1 MAWLFAAPE
10 KFLLTRFLLTMF
22 KPNPLKVMM
31 LGPGLNVMGGISRN
45 ERLFLENAP
54 PEVQIS
60 HISTL
65 EDGSI
70 PLKIR
75 VFLQAVVKT
84 MWMLLTKDIHLV
96 HIRGSH
102 RGSTFR
108 KSMLILLVLF
118 FRKPIV
124 FQMHASEFHIFYAN
138 LAPGLQKLFS
148 WVFRQ
153 CDRFVVLSASWK
165 KFYTTNLGLKPEK
178 VDVLYNPVQ
187 VPSEIPTRNSSIPL
201 KLIFL
206 GRIGERKG
214 AFDLIQAFARLPE
227 SEKTKSMLIMAGD
240 GDLEEAGNL
249 AQSLNLNDYITF
261 PGWIDT
267 KERDRL
273 LTQADIFI
281 LPSYNEGLPLSMLEA
296 MAWGLPAIV
305 TPVGGIAEVVTH
317 GENGLLVE
325 PGNIQQ
331 LSDAMKSLITS
342 EELRLSL
349 GAKARTSMVPL
360 DINNY
365 WLSFLNVYYTALKQ
379 RNKKFE
385 GSL

>member
-240 GDLEEAGNL
+240 GDLEEARNL
-249 AQSLNLNDYITF
+249 AQSLNLTDYITF

>member
-1 MAWLFAAPE
+1 
-10 KFLLTRFLLTMF
+10 MF
-22 KPNPLKVMM
+22 KPNSLKVMM

-45 ERLFLENAP
+45 ERLFLENVP

-65 EDGSI
+65 EDGSV

-75 VFLQAVVKT
+75 VFLQALVKT

-124 FQMHASEFHIFYAN
+124 FQMHASEFHVFYAN

-153 CDRFVVLSASWK
+153 CERFVVLSSSWK

-178 VDVLYNPVQ
+178 VDVLYNPVR
-187 VPSEIPTRNSSIPL
+187 VPTEIPDRNSSTPL

-240 GDLEEAGNL
+240 GDLEAARNL
-249 AQSLNLNDYITF
+249 AQSLNLTDNITF

-317 GENGLLVE
+317 GENGFLVE

-331 LSDAMKSLITS
+331 LSAAIKSLITS
-342 EELRLSL
+342 EDLRLSL
-349 GAKARTSMVPL
+349 GAKARTSIVPL
-360 DINNY
+360 DIKNY
-365 WLSFLNVYYTALKQ
+365 WISFLNVYYSALKQ
-379 RNKKFE
+379 RNKIIR
-385 GSL
+385 S